1 MSGRKKELT
10 PEELEARRLKKNER
24 ARQYYIAHMEK
35 VRAQKRAWLK
45 AHPDIN
51 REAQRAYVARNR
63 EKLNA
68 YRRAYYHAHKEQY
81 REYHLR
87 AELKKYRKEKAER
100 EERHEFIPNRQQN

>member
-1 MSGRKKELT
+1 MSRKKELT
-10 PEELEARRLKKNER
+10 PEELEARRRKNNER
-24 ARQYYIAHMEK
+24 ARQYYITHLDK
-35 VRAQKRAWLK
+35 VRTQKCAWRK
-45 AHPDIN
+45 AHPEKN

-87 AELKKYRKEKAER
+87 AELKRYRKEKAKR
-100 EERHEFIPNRQQN
+100 EERREFIPNRQQN